1 MSHRPGIK
9 NFPVASTTRAP
20 AGAGNSLEGPSP
32 VIRPPEMITLI
43 SALGGAPVAAIT
55 VACVNTSGL
64 EYWGVARS
72 AVITNGEMTA
82 TSNTNIF
89 LINEKCL

>member
-1 MSHRPGIK
+1 
-9 NFPVASTTRAP
+9 
-20 AGAGNSLEGPSP
+20 
-32 VIRPPEMITLI
+32 MITLI

-55 VACVNTSGL
+55 VACVNTNTGGL